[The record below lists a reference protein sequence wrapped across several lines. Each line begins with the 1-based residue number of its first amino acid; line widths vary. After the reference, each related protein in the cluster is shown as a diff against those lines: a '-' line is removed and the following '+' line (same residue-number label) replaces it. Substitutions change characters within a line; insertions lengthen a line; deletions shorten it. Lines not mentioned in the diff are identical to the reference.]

1 MRTAVA
7 TALAGAALCLP
18 SGSAHAH
25 AAGCDNKRAH
35 TFSSALPSKH
45 PATLK
50 AGSRLRVPITVTRG
64 GAVPASDVEVNL
76 TLRGPA
82 WFGYGYGV
90 TDANGAVTVSVAVP
104 KNARGASTLIV
115 DVHKQLVSL
124 PCGNIEEFDYVETP
138 WGKAVK

>member
-1 MRTAVA
+1 LVLA
-7 TALAGAALCLP
+7 TLGATLCVP
-18 SGSAHAH
+18 VGVAHAH
-25 AAGCDNKRAH
+25 PAGCDNKRAH
-35 TFSSALPSKH
+35 TFSSALPSTH

-50 AGSRLRVPITVTRG
+50 AGSRIRVAITVTRG

-90 TDANGAVTVSVAVP
+90 TDANGAVTATVTVP
-104 KNARGASTLIV
+104 VKARGAARLVV

-124 PCGNIEEFDYVETP
+124 PCGNIEEFDYLEVP